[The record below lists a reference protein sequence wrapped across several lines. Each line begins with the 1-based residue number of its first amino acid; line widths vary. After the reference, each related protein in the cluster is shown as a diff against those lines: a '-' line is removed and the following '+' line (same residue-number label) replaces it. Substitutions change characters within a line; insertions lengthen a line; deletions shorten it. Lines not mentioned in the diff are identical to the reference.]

1 MAPRLSARLFMDSS
15 SALQH
20 LKVSSFGCSF
30 QQAPSELCNWHFFG
44 NSTELEEKS
53 LFLVPCPQHHD
64 CNFPPPPPPLQGLC
78 RPFCSSISN
87 SLHMLLK
94 CSYPKAPTNASLSRQ
109 SRWTHRK
116 QKTLLRVLSTLLIQY
131 PAQGIPGVSSPATP
145 PAWLLSPSPDFHL
158 STTTANCI

>member
-1 MAPRLSARLFMDSS
+1 MVAPFNKLPQSCATGIFLETQQNWRKNLFSLS
-15 SALQH
+15 H
-20 LKVSSFGCSF
+20 
-30 QQAPSELCNWHFFG
+30 APSTMTAI
-44 NSTELEEKS
+44 S
-53 LFLVPCPQHHD
+53 
-64 CNFPPPPPPLQGLC
+64 PPPPPPPQGLC

-145 PAWLLSPSPDFHL
+145 PAWLLSLSPDFHL